1 MLRTLREAL
10 LIKEEEA
17 IFAGRAGERRSSSA
31 FRAGLVT
38 RETLVR
44 LREEG
49 ARGTGRAEV
58 GLRLAGETRGVTV
71 ETGRRRRVRHSSEGG
86 TGGEALLLV
95 EPVARK
101 TLETL
106 RGIETASAVGGAAMA
121 GGGLEEVA
129 LVTGSDAA
137 GRLEQEARVAGS
149 AERSRGLT

>member
-1 MLRTLREAL
+1 MRTLREAL

-71 ETGRRRRVRHSSEGG
+71 ETGRRRRVR
-86 TGGEALLLV
+86 
-95 EPVARK
+95 
-101 TLETL
+101 
-106 RGIETASAVGGAAMA
+106 
-121 GGGLEEVA
+121 
-129 LVTGSDAA
+129 
-137 GRLEQEARVAGS
+137 
-149 AERSRGLT
+149 RSR